1 MNTVT
6 TQPAS
11 TANATAAYTSTLSRW
26 HKVAERLSREYT
38 ETVFSSR
45 VTLNQFKVSAY
56 LGESQEQFLRDQA
69 THSLA
74 ALDRAFAVQDCIV
87 RIRQAVGHANVREG
101 IADQLAE
108 LDKLNRRVKVLSE
121 LVEGQTND
129 LIGIEDL
136 HKIPADYVADGE
148 RYDSKRPSIKVRVMS
163 LEQLAVLT
171 DQFERTRARSYGLA
185 DEISDLNRVKLTV
198 ELPTWVAELAGL

>member
-1 MNTVT
+1 MSDQT
-6 TQPAS
+6 TTSVP
-11 TANATAAYTSTLSRW
+11 TAAYTATLSRW

-38 ETVFSSR
+38 EVVFSCR
-45 VTLNQFKVSAY
+45 ATLNQCKVSVY
-56 LGESQEQFLRDQA
+56 LGESQEQMLTEQA
-69 THSLA
+69 TLTLA
-74 ALDRAFAVQDCIV
+74 ELDRAFLVQDCIV
-87 RIRQAVGHANVREG
+87 RIRQAVGQANVREG

-136 HKIPADYVADGE
+136 HKIPADYVADGD
-148 RYDSKRPSIKVRVMS
+148 RYDSKRQPIKVRIMS

-185 DEISDLNRVKLTV
+185 DEISDQNRAKLTL
-198 ELPTWVAELAGL
+198 ELPIWVAELAGL

>member
-1 MNTVT
+1 MSDSTTTVRT
-6 TQPAS
+6 APYTAS
-11 TANATAAYTSTLSRW
+11 LSRW

-38 ETVFSSR
+38 EAVFSSR
-45 VTLNQFKVSAY
+45 NTLNQFKVSAY
-56 LGESQEQFLRDQA
+56 LGESQEQFLSDQA
-69 THSLA
+69 TQSLA
-74 ALDRAFAVQDCIV
+74 QLERAFSVQDCIV
-87 RIRQAVGHANVREG
+87 RIRQAVGQANVREG

-108 LDKLNRRVKVLSE
+108 LDKLNRRVKLLSE

-148 RYDSKRPSIKVRVMS
+148 RYDSKRPSIKVRIMS

-171 DQFERTRARSYGLA
+171 KQFERTRARSYGLA
-185 DEISDLNRVKLTV
+185 DEISDLNRAKLTL